1 VSYPIPF
8 FCLTKKKYKIMPCD
22 ISTGRTEA
30 CKESVGGLR
39 NIYIGN
45 FSSLL
50 YFDATSN
57 MDADEQ
63 VTALTSP
70 LTVYKFELRGDNN
83 TFEETNENSRDNGT
97 SFWTQTGTIALKKQ
111 DAATQKALK
120 LLSYGRPHILI
131 EDYNGNFRLAG
142 AQNGVE
148 VSVGTATGGAM
159 GDLNGYNITFEG
171 KEKEPAFFVA
181 TNAVGIGADFDVSTT
196 VINP

>member
-1 VSYPIPF
+1 MWFDIRLFNSYVF
-8 FCLTKKKYKIMPCD
+8 GCFWVVVFYKIKC
-22 ISTGRTEA
+22 R
-30 CKESVGGLR
+30 
-39 NIYIGN
+39 
-45 FSSLL
+45 
-50 YFDATSN
+50 
-57 MDADEQ
+57 
-63 VTALTSP
+63 
-70 LTVYKFELRGDNN
+70 
-83 TFEETNENSRDNGT
+83 T

-171 KEKEPAFFVA
+171 KEKEPAYFVDSA
-181 TNAVGIGADFDVSTT
+181 IVGTGLDFDVNAT

>member
-1 VSYPIPF
+1 
-8 FCLTKKKYKIMPCD
+8 MPCD

-45 FSSLL
+45 FVSGL
-50 YFDATSN
+50 YDDVLANLDS
-57 MDADEQ
+57 DEQ
-63 VTALTSP
+63 VTALTTD
-70 LTVYKFELRGDNN
+70 LVVYKFELRGDNN

-97 SFWTQTGTIALKKQ
+97 SFWTQTGTITLKKQ

-171 KEKEPAFFVA
+171 KEKEPAYFVDSA
-181 TNAVGIGADFDVSTT
+181 IVGAGLDFDVNTT

>member
-1 VSYPIPF
+1 MS
-8 FCLTKKKYKIMPCD
+8 CD
-22 ISTGRTEA
+22 ITTGRTEA

-45 FSSLL
+45 YVDGL
-50 YFDATSN
+50 YADATAN
-57 MDADEQ
+57 LGTDDQ
-63 VTALTSP
+63 ITTLTTS
-70 LTVYKFELRGDNN
+70 LVVYKFELRGDNN

-97 SFWTQTGTIALKKQ
+97 SFWTQTGAIVLKKQ

-142 AQNGVE
+142 LQNGVE
-148 VSVGTATGGAM
+148 VSVSTATGGAM
-159 GDLNGYNITFEG
+159 GDLNGYNLSFEG
-171 KEKEPAFFVA
+171 KEKEPAYFVDSTIVGA
-181 TNAVGIGADFDVSTT
+181 TLAFNVDAQ

>member
-1 VSYPIPF
+1 
-8 FCLTKKKYKIMPCD
+8 MPCD
-22 ISTGRTEA
+22 IATGRTEA

-45 FSSLL
+45 FVSGL
-50 YFDATSN
+50 YADLTSN
-57 MDADEQ
+57 LDSDEQ
-63 VTALTSP
+63 ITSLTTD
-70 LTVYKFELRGDNN
+70 LVVYKFELRGDNN

-97 SFWTQTGTIALKKQ
+97 SFWTQTGAIVLKKQ

-131 EDYNGNFRLAG
+131 EDYNGKFRLAG

-148 VSVGTATGGAM
+148 VSVSTATGGAM
-159 GDLNGYNITFEG
+159 GDLNGYNVSFEG
-171 KEKEPAFFVA
+171 KEKEPAYFV
-181 TNAVGIGADFDVSTT
+181 TPSIVGAGLDFDVNTT

>member
-1 VSYPIPF
+1 
-8 FCLTKKKYKIMPCD
+8 MACD
-22 ISTGRTEA
+22 ISKGRLEA
-30 CKESVGGLR
+30 CKESVGGIKNL
-39 NIYIGN
+39 YIAN
-45 FSSLL
+45 FDSAMYGGMADGAAQAPTSAT
-50 YFDATSN
+50 FDGEVDT
-57 MDADEQ
+57 
-63 VTALTSP
+63 LTSAVD
-70 LTVYKFELRGDNN
+70 VYKFEVRGDNN
-83 TFEETNENSRDNGT
+83 TFEEANENSRDNGT

-142 AQNGVE
+142 IQNGVE

-171 KEKEPAFFVA
+171 KEKEPAYFVDSA
-181 TNAVGIGADFDVSTT
+181 IVGTGLNFDVNAT